1 MIVHLDR
8 NLGFQYYLISMHIM
22 VSNFTKG
29 ILSLLFLFTS
39 AICFS
44 QIGIGTNAPN
54 NKSIVEIRSTI
65 GGLIL
70 PRLTTG
76 ELTTLANLLT
86 TAQKGMMVTD
96 RATGLPLYWT
106 GNAWSSVANLS
117 AKLPL
122 IVSSTNQVAINNA
135 TSAGDLITWDGNNW
149 INSQPAIQHFNYVVN
164 NLQPYLALNYC
175 IALTGVFPSRSGA
188 DPYVG
193 EIQIFGFNFAPRNWA
208 QCNGQL
214 LPISQNTALFS
225 LLGTNYGGDGK
236 TTFGLPDLQGRAA
249 VKFGIGPG
257 LTERYLGEK
266 GGVESET
273 IIR

>member
-1 MIVHLDR
+1 MLSVLF
-8 NLGFQYYLISMHIM
+8 NLNRIM

-29 ILSLLFLFTS
+29 IFLLFFLFLS

-54 NKSIVEIRSTI
+54 NKSIVEIRSTT

-76 ELTTLANLLT
+76 ELTTLSNLLSVS
-86 TAQKGMMVTD
+86 QKGMMVTD

-106 GNAWSSVANLS
+106 GSGWSSVANLS
-117 AKLPL
+117 VKLPL
-122 IVSSTNQVAINNA
+122 IVSSTNQVAINNG

-149 INSQPAIQHFNYVVN
+149 INSQPAIQHFSYVVN
-164 NLQPYLALNYC
+164 NMQPYLALNYC
-175 IALTGVFPSRSGA
+175 IALTGVFPSRSGS

-225 LLGTNYGGDGK
+225 LLGTYYGGDGR

-257 LTERYLGEK
+257 LTERFLGEK
-266 GGVESET
+266 SGVESET
-273 IIR
+273 ITR